1 MAWCIIAGVL
11 ACSRNN
17 GSRAVI
23 VLAGS
28 AFSIIDEWNA
38 DLKIYKS
45 VSLIEMI
52 HYAVIRTR

>member
-1 MAWCIIAGVL
+1 MVKEFLDNIAWCIIAGVL

-38 DLKIYKS
+38 DLKINKS
-45 VSLIEMI
+45 VS
-52 HYAVIRTR
+52 